1 MGNDYADVIFDGIW
15 WVCFGG
21 EEHVDEHV
29 SELRHQ
35 SLAEWTA
42 HRNTVWR
49 HHATSQPITASE
61 MSDVISLQHT
71 KKRHGFG

>member
-21 EEHVDEHV
+21 KEHVDEHV

-35 SLAEWTA
+35 SLAE
-42 HRNTVWR
+42 
-49 HHATSQPITASE
+49 
-61 MSDVISLQHT
+61 
-71 KKRHGFG
+71 